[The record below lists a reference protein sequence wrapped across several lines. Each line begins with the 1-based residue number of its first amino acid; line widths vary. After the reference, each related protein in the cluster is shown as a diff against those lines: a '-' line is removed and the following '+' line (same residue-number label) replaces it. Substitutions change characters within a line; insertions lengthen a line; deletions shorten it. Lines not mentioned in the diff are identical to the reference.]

1 MSSRLTKKLLKAK
14 VAAPVGTPKQLQ
26 ASKKKNKK
34 RKKPENFLEKA
45 AKEKAAADFT
55 AHNIKVMK
63 YSTKRT
69 KNNEDLMNS
78 LLKKMSGKQEMYNS
92 FSDDEDY

>member
-14 VAAPVGTPKQLQ
+14 VAAPVGTSKQLQ
-26 ASKKKNKK
+26 AKKNNKK

-78 LLKKMSGKQEMYNS
+78 LLKKMSGKQETYDS